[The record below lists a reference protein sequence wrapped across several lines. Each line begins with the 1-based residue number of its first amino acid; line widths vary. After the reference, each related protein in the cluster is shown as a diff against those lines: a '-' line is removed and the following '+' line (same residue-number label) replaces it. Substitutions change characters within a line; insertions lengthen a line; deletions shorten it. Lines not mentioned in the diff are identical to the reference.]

1 MLLVRAVHTDRKDAL
16 TLKQIMP
23 SGFQL
28 GRWWTEFLV
37 NWVGD
42 DGAIGKRLKVIGQNV
57 LFIADSI
64 LKRC

>member
-1 MLLVRAVHTDRKDAL
+1 
-16 TLKQIMP
+16 MP

-57 LFIADSI
+57 LFVADGI

>member
-1 MLLVRAVHTDRKDAL
+1 
-16 TLKQIMP
+16 MP

-28 GRWWTEFLV
+28 RGWWTEFLV

-42 DGAIGKRLKVIGQNV
+42 DGAIGQRQKVIGQNV
-57 LFIADSI
+57 FFVADGI